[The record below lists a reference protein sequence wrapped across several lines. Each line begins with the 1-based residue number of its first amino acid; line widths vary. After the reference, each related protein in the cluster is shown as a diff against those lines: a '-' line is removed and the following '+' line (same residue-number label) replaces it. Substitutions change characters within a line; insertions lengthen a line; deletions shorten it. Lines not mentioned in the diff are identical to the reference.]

1 MLVHSDRESSL
12 SLLCLESVLKPWKYK
27 GNFVIQFS
35 MGCIQETAVQ
45 ADDLK
50 KKSFM
55 KPK

>member
-45 ADDLK
+45 VDDLK